1 MQARSFE
8 QVTTNINF
16 MKLSA
21 EIAALIKKHLE
32 GNLSELESN
41 TLKNWLSEDA
51 THQHFFNDLI
61 HKDELY
67 EDALAY
73 LELKSEGNDDWLQSL
88 KTQTLEKIETK
99 SSKTPRRLYKWVAY
113 AASVLVI
120 SALSY
125 YFLVPKLKEQQQYEQ
140 LQASDVKPGSN
151 KAELRLSNGQIIQLR
166 SDKDGITLDEQL
178 NYQDGTNIIKLK
190 EAELAKLTATIEV
203 PQGGKY
209 QVSLPDGTLVFLN
222 SASRLTYPLRFA
234 ANKRVVTLEG
244 EGYFEVTSQHYQGHK
259 TAFIVNCQDQQIE
272 VTGTQFN
279 VNAYPDEQYI
289 KTTLVEG
296 SVNVIHGQEK
306 SALKPNQQLTW
317 NHQQARIQT
326 VDVATFIAWKD
337 NKFLFNET
345 ELREV
350 MRNIARWY
358 NIQIAFEGNIPAT
371 YFYGE
376 IERNKNL
383 SEVLSLLEKSG
394 LKFQLDNKNRKAKL
408 TVLP

>member
-1 MQARSFE
+1 
-8 QVTTNINF
+8 

-32 GNLSELESN
+32 GNLSELETN
-41 TLKNWLSEDA
+41 TLKNWLSEDP

-99 SSKTPRRLYKWVAY
+99 KSNTPRRLYRWVAY

-140 LQASDVKPGSN
+140 LQVSDVKPGSN

-166 SDKDGITLDEQL
+166 SDKDGITFDEQL

-209 QVSLPDGTLVFLN
+209 QVSLPDGTIVFLN

-244 EGYFEVTSQHYQGHK
+244 EGYFEVKSQHYQGKK

-317 NHQQARIQT
+317 NHQQASIQT

-358 NIQIAFEGNIPAT
+358 DIQIAFEGSIPAT

-394 LKFQLDNKNRKAKL
+394 IKFQLDNKNRKAKL